1 MLWLAV
7 EKPRAWSNTIVIL
20 ACISAV
26 VFYALYTWVS
36 RDRLH
41 ASRPSYSVVQPVEAF
56 DEPVVLAVHEPAAL
70 RKPPALPSGDW
81 KQQKRATVE
90 RSPGWLADALYF
102 LRCRPVPKESRPLSY
117 DLPTEGPC
125 ASSPPESVRPGLFS
139 NIARYDAI
147 LHSDPLDEKG
157 SLLPVFSER

>member
-41 ASRPSYSVVQPVEAF
+41 ASRPSYSVVQPQ
-56 DEPVVLAVHEPAAL
+56 
-70 RKPPALPSGDW
+70 SG
-81 KQQKRATVE
+81 
-90 RSPGWLADALYF
+90 
-102 LRCRPVPKESRPLSY
+102 
-117 DLPTEGPC
+117 
-125 ASSPPESVRPGLFS
+125 
-139 NIARYDAI
+139 
-147 LHSDPLDEKG
+147 G
-157 SLLPVFSER
+157 SLEQRVRAWASIHTLTGGDFSSCLSPASAPRRGANPNGQCTVGPKA